1 MSYFPCDIPFMSE
14 EELKENGIII
24 PKTKTGEA
32 RIDSRMTAEEAKE
45 IILNDPDGDILKR
58 MEAIAVAREIL
69 GEDCTMKEIWRWAE
83 GG

>member
-14 EELKENGIII
+14 KELKKNGIII
-24 PKTKTGEA
+24 PKAKTGEA
-32 RIDSRMTAEEAKE
+32 RIDSRMTTEKAKE

-69 GEDCTMKEIWRWAE
+69 GEDCTMKEIW
-83 GG
+83 